1 MNTVIVAVD
10 LGQGVENAFDDV
22 IAFVPRLL
30 GFLVVLLVG
39 YFVAKVIA
47 KIADAVLDRVGFDSA
62 VERGGIN
69 KALSKSRYDASDI
82 LAKVVFYALF
92 LLVLQLAF
100 GVFGPNPVSELLTG
114 IIAYLPHVIVA
125 SSIIVVAAALAA
137 GARGLLRDTLG
148 GLSYGPTLATI
159 ASGLIVAVGAFA
171 ALDQL
176 AIAPA
181 IVNGLFYALLAVI
194 AGSAIIAIGGGG
206 IQPMRER
213 WERALTRVEEEAPQA
228 RQQMRERRTTARSAA
243 RPPDPQPQPQPEAA
257 PQPVEPEPVAADEAD
272 FQGAPE
278 PMPVAVP
285 NGQNEPAPTS
295 IADVPEVDEGHGEPE
310 HVPQPTPVP
319 ARRRGGRREPL
330 RSRSPRHSNGA

>member
-1 MNTVIVAVD
+1 MNTVFVAVD
-10 LGQGVENAFDDV
+10 LGEGVDNAFDDIV
-22 IAFVPRLL
+22 AFVPKLL

-39 YFVAKVIA
+39 YFVAKAVA

-62 VERGGIN
+62 VERGGIK

-82 LAKVVFYALF
+82 LAKVVFYALL

-114 IIAYLPHVIVA
+114 IIAYLPNVIVA
-125 SSIIVVAAALAA
+125 IIIIVVAAAIAA
-137 GARGLLRDTLG
+137 AARGLLSDSLG
-148 GLSYGPTLATI
+148 GLSYGSTLATI
-159 ASGLIVAVGAFA
+159 ASGLIVAVGVFA

-213 WERALTRVEEEAPQA
+213 WERALTKVEQEAPQA
-228 RQQMRERRTTARSAA
+228 RQQMQARRTTSRAAA
-243 RPPDPQPQPQPEAA
+243 RPPG
-257 PQPVEPEPVAADEAD
+257 PQPVEPEPVAAGDAGDAGDGHGE
-272 FQGAPE
+272 PE
-278 PMPVAVP
+278 PTPIAVP
-285 NGQNEPAPTS
+285 NGHDEPGPTS
-295 IADVPEVDEGHGEPE
+295 IADVTEVDDGHREPE
-310 HVPQPTPVP
+310 HVPSPTPVP

-330 RSRSPRHSNGA
+330 RSRSPRNSNGS